1 METQVTLTITE
12 EVYRRAKQ
20 LARASNRPVADVLA
34 DSIVLEEDVEMEEGV
49 AGLKDGMAM
58 LEAAAERSSVYD
70 VSPFVAAYEQMDW
83 GERPAA
89 DFVYGV
95 RLALKVGAHII
106 ARKLALEGVERFPE
120 DAELKKMARILGPPK
135 VAVSN
140 RPAEPG
146 IGDNMAWLTAHWEE
160 YKGKWVALRDGQ
172 VLATADSFE
181 GVIEQV
187 GPVKNTG
194 ILVTKLW

>member
-1 METQVTLTITE
+1 
-12 EVYRRAKQ
+12 
-20 LARASNRPVADVLA
+20 
-34 DSIVLEEDVEMEEGV
+34 
-49 AGLKDGMAM
+49 
-58 LEAAAERSSVYD
+58 
-70 VSPFVAAYEQMDW
+70 
-83 GERPAA
+83 
-89 DFVYGV
+89 V